1 MSKLT
6 TKQQMFVDE
15 YLVDLNAT
23 RAAIRAGYSEK
34 TAEFQASRLLKNV
47 KIEKMLSIRMKARER
62 RTAITHDKV
71 LEDIERIKQ
80 DAMQL
85 VPDKDGNMTMAN
97 HSAALKAAEL
107 QGRHLGMFNYKIE
120 VAGTISITDA
130 LAQANMRVIEAEV
143 IDVTPRLEND

>member
-6 TKQQMFVDE
+6 TKQQLFVDE

-80 DAMQL
+80 NAMQL

-97 HSAALKAAEL
+97 HAAALKAAEL

-120 VAGTISITDA
+120 VGGTISITDA
-130 LAQANMRVIEAEV
+130 LAQANMRVIEADV

>member
-6 TKQQMFVDE
+6 TKQQLFVDE

-80 DAMQL
+80 NAMQL

-97 HSAALKAAEL
+97 HAAALKAAEL

>member
-6 TKQQMFVDE
+6 TKQQLFVDE

-34 TAEFQASRLLKNV
+34 TAEYQASRLLKNV
-47 KIEKMLSIRMKARER
+47 KIEKALTIRMKARER

-97 HSAALKAAEL
+97 HAAALKAAEL

-120 VAGTISITDA
+120 VGGTISITDA
-130 LAQANMRVIEAEV
+130 LAKAQARVIEAEV

>member
-6 TKQQMFVDE
+6 TKQQLFVDE

-23 RAAIRAGYSEK
+23 QAAIRAGYSEK

-47 KIEKMLSIRMKARER
+47 KIEKALGIRMKARER

-120 VAGTISITDA
+120 VGGTISITDA

-143 IDVTPRLEND
+143 LDVTPRLEND

>member
-6 TKQQMFVDE
+6 TKQQLFVDE
-15 YLVDLNAT
+15 YLIDLNAT
-23 RAAIRAGYSEK
+23 KAAIRAGYSEK

-47 KIEKMLSIRMKARER
+47 KIEKALGIRMKARER

-130 LAQANMRVIEAEV
+130 LAQAKMRVIEAEV
-143 IDVTPRLEND
+143 LDVTPRLEND

>member
-6 TKQQMFVDE
+6 TKQQLFVDE

-120 VAGTISITDA
+120 VAGTVSITDA

>member
-6 TKQQMFVDE
+6 TKQQLFVDE

-47 KIEKMLSIRMKARER
+47 KIEKALSIRMKARER

-80 DAMQL
+80 NAMQL

-97 HSAALKAAEL
+97 HAAALKAAEL

>member
-6 TKQQMFVDE
+6 TKQQLFVDE

-130 LAQANMRVIEAEV
+130 LAQANMRVIEADV

>member
-6 TKQQMFVDE
+6 TKQQRFVDE

-23 RAAIRAGYSEK
+23 QAAIRAGYSIS
-34 TAEFQASRLLKNV
+34 TANEQGARLLVNV
-47 KIEKMLSIRMKARER
+47 SVQANIQSAMKIRKER
-62 RTAITHDKV
+62 TEITQDKV
-71 LEDIERIKQ
+71 IADIERIKQ
-80 DAMQL
+80 DAMRL

-120 VAGTISITDA
+120 VAGTISITEA
-130 LAQANMRVIEAEV
+130 LAQANMRVIEAEL
-143 IDVTPRLEND
+143 IDATQRLGND